1 MKHLVHLD
9 YITVKTVCQ
18 EGDVEKFTHHIRL
31 NVSYETICNEFI

>member
-9 YITVKTVCQ
+9 YTTVKTVCQ
-18 EGDVEKFTHHIRL
+18 EGAEKFTHHIRL